1 MKISPIYSMVLPLL
15 LSFLL
20 LSCSAAPKKGW
31 DQSTHQIPFEEIKAK
46 ASRNGVIITQ
56 TAQMAR
62 PVRISKSSPWLD
74 QTIAANYRGL
84 EAKTAIKA
92 ILGRRPVRFEMDTS
106 GPRVDAL
113 PDAATYREHLNAIA
127 VQANWSY
134 TVNEGVVAFS
144 DWQVV
149 NYPIDFIL
157 GSKQANLSIS
167 GITTDQEANNSLD
180 VANNNLDELNQIM
193 ERILDNTT
201 TINSAQNKHNGQQ
214 RQPSFSVIRSTNSIL
229 VSAPPNTQ
237 KQVQNAL
244 TTINRIAGRNIYLD
258 FDIYTVDLKEQYERA
273 VDLEAFRAA
282 GIGLQSS
289 MTAATNMSAELPFIL
304 QLDFAEGNAYDNSKL
319 LLKALA
325 THGEATLFNQG
336 SLLLKNNQVGNIQT
350 SSLNRFVEISVD
362 NYQSNTPAYKE
373 SILQVLPS
381 IVGDEIN
388 LHLALSNTEVE
399 PYLKSLTREPMMVA
413 TGGSNI
419 QQTRTNVE
427 IESIRLGEQFVIPTQ
442 IKNGET
448 LMIAGL
454 TNKAY
459 NNTQSQ
465 NQLIPTLG
473 DGIARQQGRREIII
487 VMTAHLLD

>member
-1 MKISPIYSMVLPLL
+1 MKPVRIYSMALPLL
-15 LSFLL
+15 LSVLL
-20 LSCSAAPKKGW
+20 LSCSAAPKNGW
-31 DQSTHQIPFEEIKAK
+31 NKSTHQMPFEEVKAK

-62 PVRISKSSPWLD
+62 PIRISKSSPWLD

-84 EAKTAIKA
+84 EARTAIKA
-92 ILGRRPVRFEMDTS
+92 ILGRRPVRFEMDAS
-106 GPRVDAL
+106 GPKVGAL
-113 PDAATYREHLNAIA
+113 PGAATFREHLEAIA

-134 TVNEGVVAFS
+134 TVNGGVVAFS

-157 GSKQANLSIS
+157 GSKQASIS
-167 GITTDQEANNSLD
+167 INGINTDQETISSLD
-180 VANNNLDELNQIM
+180 VANNNLDELTQIM
-193 ERILDNTT
+193 ERILDNTNT
-201 TINSAQNKHNGQQ
+201 LNNKLNQDNDQQ
-214 RQPSFSVIRSTNSIL
+214 RQPSFSVIKSTNSIL

-237 KQVQNAL
+237 KKVQNAL
-244 TTINRIAGRNIYLD
+244 KAINKIAGRNIYLD

-273 VDLEAFRAA
+273 VDVEAFKAA
-282 GIGLQSS
+282 GISLQSS
-289 MTAATNMSAELPFIL
+289 MTSATSLSTELPFIL
-304 QLDFAEGNAYDNSKL
+304 QLDFAEGNAYDKSKL

-336 SLLLKNNQVGNIQT
+336 SLLLKNNQLGNIQT
-350 SSLNRFVEISVD
+350 SSLNRFVEIAVD
-362 NYQSNTPAYKE
+362 NYQSKTPAYKE

-381 IVGDEIN
+381 IVGNEIN
-388 LHLALSNTEVE
+388 LYLALSNSDVE
-399 PYLKSLTREPMMVA
+399 PYLKSLTREPSTMA
-413 TGGSNI
+413 ISGSSV

-427 IESIRLGEQFVIPTQ
+427 IDKIRLGEQFVIPTQ

-448 LMIAGL
+448 LMLAGL
-454 TNKAY
+454 TNKVY
-459 NNTQSQ
+459 SNTQSQ
-465 NQLIPTLG
+465 NQLMPTIG

>member
-1 MKISPIYSMVLPLL
+1 MKIVPICSMLLPLL
-15 LSFLL
+15 LSILL

-31 DQSTHQIPFEEIKAK
+31 DQSSHQIPLEEVKAK

-74 QTIAANYRGL
+74 QIIVANYRGL
-84 EAKTAIKA
+84 EAKTAIRA
-92 ILGRRPVRFEMDTS
+92 ILGRRPVRFEMDAS

-113 PDAATYREHLNAIA
+113 PDAVTYREHLNAIA

-144 DWQVV
+144 DWQVI

-157 GSKQANLSIS
+157 GNKQASLSIN
-167 GITTDQEANNSLD
+167 GINTDQKTTNSLD
-180 VANNNLDELNQIM
+180 VANNNLDELTQIM
-193 ERILDNTT
+193 ERVLDNTT
-201 TINSAQNKHNGQQ
+201 TISDALNKDNGQQ

-237 KQVQNAL
+237 KKVQNAL
-244 TTINRIAGRNIYLD
+244 AAINKIAGRNIYLD

-273 VDLEAFRAA
+273 VDFEAFRAA
-282 GIGLQSS
+282 GISLQSS
-289 MTAATNMSAELPFIL
+289 MTSAASLSTELPFIL
-304 QLDFAEGNAYDNSKL
+304 QLNFAEGNAYDNSKL

-350 SSLNRFVEISVD
+350 SSLNRFVEIEVD
-362 NYQSNTPAYKE
+362 NYQSKTPAYKE
-373 SILQVLPS
+373 SVLQVLPS

-388 LHLALSNTEVE
+388 LHLALSNADVE
-399 PYLKSLTREPMMVA
+399 PYLKSLTREPTTVA
-413 TGGSNI
+413 MAGSNI
-419 QQTRTNVE
+419 EQTRTNVE
-427 IESIRLGEQFVIPTQ
+427 IENIRLGEQFIIPTQ

-448 LMIAGL
+448 LMLAGL

-459 NNTQSQ
+459 NNKHSQ
-465 NQLIPTLG
+465 NQLVPTLG